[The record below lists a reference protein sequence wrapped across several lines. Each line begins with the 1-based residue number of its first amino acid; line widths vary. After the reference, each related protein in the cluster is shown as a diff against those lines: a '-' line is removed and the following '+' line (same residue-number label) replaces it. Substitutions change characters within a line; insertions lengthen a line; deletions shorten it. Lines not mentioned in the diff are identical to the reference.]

1 MAALALAAVGGLRW
15 ETSIALAANHLL
27 ALVGGGEGSERGL
40 NLDDT
45 DTTATKSQDQVES
58 GLLLN
63 VVVRESAA
71 VLKLLSGEDKT
82 LLIGRNALLVLDL
95 GPIRVKCALEKLD
108 FTWEKLLTSRCRWC
122 LRAPPPE

>member
-45 DTTATKSQDQVES
+45 DTTATKSQDQVEGRFFLNIVIGKGAS
-58 GLLLN
+58 ILELLT
-63 VVVRESAA
+63 S
-71 VLKLLSGEDKT
+71 EDKA
-82 LLIGRNALLVLDL
+82 LLIGWDSFLVLDF
-95 GPIRVKCALEKLD
+95 GSIRKK
-108 FTWEKLLTSRCRWC
+108 
-122 LRAPPPE
+122 